1 MRQEFSN
8 PTKSARTLSAPG
20 HLLDDLSGGHGC
32 HIGTSHCSTSLLL
45 SIFPASVK
53 TMLQLST
60 SSVK

>member
-32 HIGTSHCSTSLLL
+32 HIGNEKLHLPKPLKTSRRDNPAMSAS
-45 SIFPASVK
+45 SI
-53 TMLQLST
+53 
-60 SSVK
+60 

>member
-32 HIGTSHCSTSLLL
+32 HIGNESTSHCSTSLLL
-45 SIFPASVK
+45 SN
-53 TMLQLST
+53 LS
-60 SSVK
+60 SFG

>member
-32 HIGTSHCSTSLLL
+32 HIGTSMYQSLFNQ
-45 SIFPASVK
+45 SFAFQSF
-53 TMLQLST
+53 QLRLT
-60 SSVK
+60 PC